1 MVKKI
6 TLNNLNTIIALNGFV
21 AVNIDRIE
29 ANRIA
34 KKEVKQKDLKI
45 LFASVAETSIIN
57 RRDLVI
63 HIEMIGGVVNDYIA
77 IADFFFKIGLIS
89 N

>member
-1 MVKKI
+1 
-6 TLNNLNTIIALNGFV
+6 
-21 AVNIDRIE
+21 
-29 ANRIA
+29 
-34 KKEVKQKDLKI
+34 
-45 LFASVAETSIIN
+45 
-57 RRDLVI
+57 LVI